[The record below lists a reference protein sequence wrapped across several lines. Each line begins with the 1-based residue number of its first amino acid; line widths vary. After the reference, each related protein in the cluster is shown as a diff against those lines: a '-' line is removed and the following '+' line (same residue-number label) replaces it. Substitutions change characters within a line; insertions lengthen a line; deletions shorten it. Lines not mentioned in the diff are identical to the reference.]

1 MELGVICL
9 IFTHIIRAS
18 NNKIMVNIK
27 KIMVNIKNI
36 MTNKDINIRDK
47 DPQLN
52 REQELYENPI
62 PSRELI
68 LDVMESH
75 GVPIKKKE
83 LIKLLDVND
92 DELIFFE
99 KRLRAMERQGQLLIN
114 RKDVLCISEK
124 LNLIPGKVMGHPDGF
139 GFLIP
144 DDKEVNDIFLSPR
157 EMRQVF
163 NNDRVMAQV
172 TGIDRKGKSE
182 GKIIE
187 ILERVN
193 KVLVGRVVQDQGVTI
208 VAAEDKRI
216 NQDII
221 IPDKS
226 DMNAKLGQVVE
237 VEITTQPSFKSKPM
251 GKIIKILGDYSD
263 SGIEIEIALRK
274 HKLPYIFD
282 DNVVSEAD
290 SFASDVINAD
300 FKSRIDL
307 RDLPLVTIDGESA
320 RDFDDAVFAAPEKNG
335 WRLVVAIADVSHYVK
350 PESFLDKSAKER
362 GNSVYFPRRVIP
374 MLPEN
379 LSNGLCSLKP
389 NVDRLCMVCDMN
401 IDQKGVVTSY
411 KFYPSVMNSKARLT
425 YTIVDKVLNKA
436 DQPLIEEYKEILPNL
451 KNLQSLFKILSSQ
464 REKRGSI
471 EFDSTET
478 SIVFNDKGKIDFI
491 EPVYRN
497 EAHRIIEECML
508 AANVCAADFVDD
520 KSIDGLFR
528 NHESPSEEKLE
539 NLRAFLLDFGMSL
552 SGGEKPSIKD
562 YGDLVDKISGR
573 PDSHLLQTVLLRSMQ
588 QACYSNKNLGHF
600 GLAYESYT
608 HFTSPIR
615 RYPDLMVH
623 RAINSKLE
631 KNTFKV
637 KDIETIAQHCSGTER
652 TADEATRDV
661 ESWLKCYF
669 MQDKVGQVFE
679 GTVAG
684 VTGFGLFIELDD
696 IYIEGLLHVT
706 ELGNDYFV
714 YDKSKH
720 AMIGERTHLSYRL
733 GDRLKVKVA
742 KVDLESIKIDFT
754 LADSSKSSAKV
765 KKNQNKTFIPGKNK
779 KSKRRRR

>member
-1 MELGVICL
+1 
-9 IFTHIIRAS
+9 
-18 NNKIMVNIK
+18 
-27 KIMVNIKNI
+27 
-36 MTNKDINIRDK
+36 
-47 DPQLN
+47 
-52 REQELYENPI
+52 
-62 PSRELI
+62 
-68 LDVMESH
+68 
-75 GVPIKKKE
+75 
-83 LIKLLDVND
+83 
-92 DELIFFE
+92 
-99 KRLRAMERQGQLLIN
+99 
-114 RKDVLCISEK
+114 
-124 LNLIPGKVMGHPDGF
+124 
-139 GFLIP
+139 
-144 DDKEVNDIFLSPR
+144 
-157 EMRQVF
+157 
-163 NNDRVMAQV
+163 
-172 TGIDRKGKSE
+172 
-182 GKIIE
+182 
-187 ILERVN
+187 
-193 KVLVGRVVQDQGVTI
+193 
-208 VAAEDKRI
+208 
-216 NQDII
+216 
-221 IPDKS
+221 
-226 DMNAKLGQVVE
+226 
-237 VEITTQPSFKSKPM
+237 
-251 GKIIKILGDYSD
+251 
-263 SGIEIEIALRK
+263 
-274 HKLPYIFD
+274 
-282 DNVVSEAD
+282 
-290 SFASDVINAD
+290 
-300 FKSRIDL
+300 
-307 RDLPLVTIDGESA
+307 
-320 RDFDDAVFAAPEKNG
+320 
-335 WRLVVAIADVSHYVK
+335 
-350 PESFLDKSAKER
+350 
-362 GNSVYFPRRVIP
+362 

-631 KNTFKV
+631 KNAFKV

-720 AMIGERTHLSYRL
+720 AIIGERTHLSYRL

>member
-1 MELGVICL
+1 MTKINKKY
-9 IFTHIIRAS
+9 IRS
-18 NNKIMVNIK
+18 N
-27 KIMVNIKNI
+27 
-36 MTNKDINIRDK
+36 
-47 DPQLN
+47 DPQLE
-52 REQELYENPI
+52 RESQVYEHPI

-68 LDVMESH
+68 IDVMSDY
-75 GVPIKKKE
+75 GVPIKKNE
-83 LIKLLDVND
+83 LIKILEIDQNEV
-92 DELIFFE
+92 IFFE
-99 KRLRAMERQGQLLIN
+99 KRLRAMERQGQILIN
-114 RKDVLCISEK
+114 RKDVLCISKK
-124 LNLIPGKVMGHPDGF
+124 LNLIPGRVMGHPDGF

-144 DDKEVNDIFLSPR
+144 DDNSHDDIFLSPR
-157 EMRQVF
+157 QMMQVF
-163 NNDRVMAQV
+163 NNDRVMVQV

-193 KVLVGRVVQDQGVTI
+193 KVLVGRVVQGQGVTI

-216 NQDII
+216 SQDIL
-221 IPDKS
+221 IPYGL
-226 DMNAKLGQVVE
+226 DMNAKVGHVVE

-274 HKLPYIFD
+274 HKLPYQFD
-282 DNVVSEAD
+282 EAVISEAD
-290 SFASDVINAD
+290 SIAPEVTSAD

-307 RDLPLVTIDGESA
+307 RDLALVTIDGESA
-320 RDFDDAVFAAPEKNG
+320 RDFDDAVFATPEKNG
-335 WRLVVAIADVSHYVK
+335 WRLVVAIADVSYYVK
-350 PESFLDKSAKER
+350 RESSLDKAAKER

-401 IDQKGVVTSY
+401 INQKGVVVSY

-425 YTIVDKVLNKA
+425 YTIVDKILNKA
-436 DQPLIEEYKEILPNL
+436 DQSLIDEYKEILPNL
-451 KNLQSLFKILSSQ
+451 KNLQSLFKILLTQ

-471 EFDSTET
+471 EFDSTDT
-478 SIVFNDKGKIDFI
+478 SIVFNEKGKIDFI

-508 AANVCAADFVDD
+508 AANVCAADFVNEE
-520 KSIDGLFR
+520 SVDGLFR

-552 SGGEKPSIKD
+552 SGGDKPSIKD
-562 YGDLVDKISGR
+562 YGDLVNKISGR

-615 RYPDLMVH
+615 RYPDLIIH

-631 KNTFKV
+631 KNSFKL
-637 KDIETIAQHCSGTER
+637 KDIEKIAQHCSGTER

-684 VTGFGLFIELDD
+684 VTGFGLFVELDN

-742 KVDLESIKIDFT
+742 RVDLESTKIDFS
-754 LADSSKSSAKV
+754 LNNESKQS
-765 KKNQNKTFIPGKNK
+765 KKKKIINGDNKNK
-779 KSKRRRR
+779 KIRK